1 MSGGPQAQ
9 MQGPLAHIWLDLMRP
24 VCLYVSHILR
34 IPLNLLQIAFTSLM
48 LSGDQCH
55 SEASAQRKKAPH
67 NKMCFIPLP

>member
-34 IPLNLLQIAFTSLM
+34 IPLNFLQIVYFTDVVRRSV
-48 LSGDQCH
+48 S
-55 SEASAQRKKAPH
+55 
-67 NKMCFIPLP
+67 F